1 MKNIDILKLAN
12 TGVFLISANTLDAA
26 HAYKVIKFKGAVRK
40 IVEAID
46 EEQKAIAKEA
56 GIEDTAAFDRE
67 RAELRKTNSN
77 PERLAELDKQ
87 LGRFIELRENFYKE
101 PVELEGVK
109 TIPYEQFFAL
119 QKENKDLEGKP
130 LEAYADLLEGV
141 LWAAPEEKE

>member
-1 MKNIDILKLAN
+1 MRNIDILNLAKADIFS
-12 TGVFLISANTLDAA
+12 VSANTLEAA
-26 HAYKVIKFKGAVRK
+26 HAYKVVKFKGAVRK
-40 IVEAID
+40 IAEAID

-56 GIEDTAAFDRE
+56 GIEDTAAFDKE